1 MDDDQIHASAY
12 DRFREGSGTRL
23 AVGLLAS
30 VALHVGVFEL
40 MPALSAGP
48 NLGAEGS
55 DLVAMELPPEVK
67 VPPPPEQVARP
78 AVPVVPS
85 TEVSEDVTMA
95 PTTFEANPVEK
106 LPPPPKTSAASD
118 DERPVFIPRDV
129 EPRLANRDRF
139 LKLLM
144 RNYPQPLRDA
154 GIGGRVILWVFVDD
168 EGKVTRSLVNASS
181 GYESL
186 DQAARTVSKQMVF
199 EPAMNRDRPIGVWV
213 AQSIQFEVK
222 QVRAAIAR

>member
-1 MDDDQIHASAY
+1 MTDDRMHASAY
-12 DRFREGSGTRL
+12 ARFREGAGTRM
-23 AVGLLAS
+23 AVALLAS
-30 VALHVGVFEL
+30 VALHLGFFQL

-48 NLGAEGS
+48 ILGVDGS

-106 LPPPPKTSAASD
+106 LPPPPKTSATSA

-144 RNYPQPLRDA
+144 RSYPQPLRDA
-154 GIGGRVILWVFVDD
+154 GIGGRVILWVFVDE
-168 EGKVTRSLVNASS
+168 EGRVSRSLVKASS